1 MTSDFSKRE
10 EPYSSS
16 YEDSY
21 SFSVREVPSRNQPGR
36 SRFRSVI
43 ETPAKV

>member
-36 SRFRSVI
+36 
-43 ETPAKV
+43 